1 MNTYNTVQDALTAY
15 DDTLDECHPDQI
27 MNIQASRILRE
38 IDPTAY
44 RCGFHD
50 WLDAGG
56 IDSDE
61 LDGWDRVDL

>member
-15 DDTLDECHPDQI
+15 DDMLDECHPDQI
-27 MNIQASRILRE
+27 MDIQASRILRE

-50 WLDAGG
+50 WLDADG
-56 IDSDE
+56 IDTDE

>member
-15 DDTLDECHPDQI
+15 DDMLDECYPDQF
-27 MNIQASRILRE
+27 MDIQASRILRE

-50 WLDAGG
+50 WLDSDG
-56 IDSDE
+56 IDSDQ
-61 LDGWDRVDL
+61 LDGWDLVDL